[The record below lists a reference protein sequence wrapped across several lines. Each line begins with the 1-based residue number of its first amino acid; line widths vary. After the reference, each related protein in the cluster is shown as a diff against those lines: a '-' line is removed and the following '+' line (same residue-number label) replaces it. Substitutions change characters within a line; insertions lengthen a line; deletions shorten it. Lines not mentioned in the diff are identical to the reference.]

1 MAISSKYNYTITVGT
16 TLDMSGIQKAL
27 RSQQY
32 HLKVQADGT
41 KDVERLNSAS
51 QDLAVTYQQLQQVFS
66 ATMEIMSKMSDQV
79 FELDRSTTEFRK
91 VSELSGAALDDYVDK
106 IADLGRE
113 VGRTGKPNR
122 SEPVCCDGKAA

>member
-1 MAISSKYNYTITVGT
+1 MATSSKYNYTITVGT

-32 HLKVQADGT
+32 HLKVQTEGT

-79 FELDRSTTEFRK
+79 FELDRSITELTF
-91 VSELSGAALDDYVDK
+91 SSLSL
-106 IADLGRE
+106 
-113 VGRTGKPNR
+113 
-122 SEPVCCDGKAA
+122 

>member
-1 MAISSKYNYTITVGT
+1 MATSSKYNYTITVGT

-32 HLKVQADGT
+32 HLKVQAEGT

-79 FELDRSTTEFRK
+79 FELDRSITELTLG
-91 VSELSGAALDDYVDK
+91 SLSL
-106 IADLGRE
+106 
-113 VGRTGKPNR
+113 
-122 SEPVCCDGKAA
+122 

>member
-1 MAISSKYNYTITVGT
+1 MATSSKYNYTITVGT

-41 KDVERLNSAS
+41 KDVEHLNSAS

-79 FELDRSTTEFRK
+79 FELDESITEFRK

-106 IADLGRE
+106 IADLGKE

-122 SEPVCCDGKAA
+122 SEPVCTDGKCA

>member
-1 MAISSKYNYTITVGT
+1 
-16 TLDMSGIQKAL
+16 MSGIQKAL

>member
-1 MAISSKYNYTITVGT
+1 MATSSNYNYTITVGT

-32 HLKVQADGT
+32 HLEVQADGT
-41 KDVERLNSAS
+41 KDVEHLNSAS

-79 FELDRSTTEFRK
+79 FELDESITEFRK

-106 IADLGRE
+106 IADLGKE

-122 SEPVCCDGKAA
+122 SEPVCTDGKCA

>member
-41 KDVERLNSAS
+41 KDVEHLNSAS

-79 FELDRSTTEFRK
+79 FELDRSITELTF
-91 VSELSGAALDDYVDK
+91 SSLSL
-106 IADLGRE
+106 
-113 VGRTGKPNR
+113 
-122 SEPVCCDGKAA
+122 